1 MTGRRAAAAVSVV
14 LLIAVSVAV
23 AESSLLVMLLL
34 FSSILR
40 LNFGVELG
48 DQWLTLYAPRYTPVA
63 SVVIHHA
70 GTIASLVFTLACGVG
85 AASWRYRRWRP
96 A

>member
-1 MTGRRAAAAVSVV
+1 MTGRRAAAAVSVM

-48 DQWLTLYAPRYTPVA
+48 DQWLTLYAPRYAPVA
-63 SVVIHHA
+63 NVVVHHA
-70 GTIASLVFTLACGVG
+70 GTIGSIVFTLACGLG